1 LDARY
6 AEEIDRFCAD
16 ILQIRSTLDFQVSS
30 RGWCYI
36 LEGRGLITKAD
47 FDACQTLINDCR
59 KSGDLPLGICSMDGA
74 RAFGDNIEELDQ
86 TSVDE
91 EAAAIM
97 RYLNDAEAYYTPTS
111 FWEERD

>member
-1 LDARY
+1 
-6 AEEIDRFCAD
+6 
-16 ILQIRSTLDFQVSS
+16 
-30 RGWCYI
+30 
-36 LEGRGLITKAD
+36 
-47 FDACQTLINDCR
+47 
-59 KSGDLPLGICSMDGA
+59 MDGA